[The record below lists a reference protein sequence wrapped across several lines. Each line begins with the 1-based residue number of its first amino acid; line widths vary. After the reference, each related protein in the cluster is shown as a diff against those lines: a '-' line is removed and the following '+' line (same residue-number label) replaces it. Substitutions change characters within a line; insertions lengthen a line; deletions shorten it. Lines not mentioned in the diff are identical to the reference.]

1 MTAYFIREQMTPMSI
16 HRLGASL
23 LLQSDMLSTGLI
35 RWPKGCE
42 DINITPLCWP
52 LVSGP
57 QLLWRKKF
65 MLLLFSKPCE
75 TYHPSGMDKV
85 YFSEVMSKAAH
96 CLAIGVLLFSDLIQQ
111 RPKL

>member
-1 MTAYFIREQMTPMSI
+1 
-16 HRLGASL
+16 
-23 LLQSDMLSTGLI
+23 
-35 RWPKGCE
+35 
-42 DINITPLCWP
+42 
-52 LVSGP
+52 
-57 QLLWRKKF
+57 